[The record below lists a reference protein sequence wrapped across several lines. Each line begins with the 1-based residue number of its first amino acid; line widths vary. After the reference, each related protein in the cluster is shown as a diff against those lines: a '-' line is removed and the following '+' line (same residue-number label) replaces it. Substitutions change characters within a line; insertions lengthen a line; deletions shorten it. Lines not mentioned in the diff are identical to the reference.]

1 VRGEL
6 DLFGV
11 FVPGLLCCGL
21 AAFVLNAGL
30 RRLLAQAGFYRVV
43 WHSALFDLA
52 LFVIVLGLVVWLTAA
67 AGWQ

>member
-21 AAFVLNAGL
+21 VALALNAAL
-30 RRLLAQAGFYRVV
+30 RRVLAYAGFYRMV
-43 WHSALFDLA
+43 WHPPLFDLA
-52 LFVIVLGLVVWLTAA
+52 MFIAVLGAVVWFTAMV
-67 AGWQ
+67 GLQ